1 MTTSKF
7 VRIDPNILLEYIY
20 DDGNLI
26 SEEYAII
33 SNSNTLVNSFISTL
47 SSTNNYISTQ
57 TILVNNVS
65 VDKLFTNQLVKL
77 DSSQGQYGRLDF
89 DTYSFVQKRDYGIS
103 IPIRYD
109 KIRIWVPINYTFE
122 NFKGFH
128 LRVFSL
134 DFNNQNFV
142 DLSNYFFNQSDI
154 NQYTEM
160 QFSSDVLI
168 QQEVPWGKYIELQFP
183 SVTKVA
189 DQRVN
194 NITRDNTIN
203 YNLTNGVG
211 LSKDAPIFVDF
222 FFIDSVQIVNNN
234 TFYNLVQKRSV
245 SFPQKPEFEKFG
257 VVVEP
262 STQGDFFLIYPILN
276 GSIVE
281 FNQFIDE
288 SITFGNRYYLKFQI
302 DVYEKNILTSTQNI
316 IITEDFIE
324 ELEFRPILKYTTTT
338 AIIDVTCSLID
349 AVDGSQIDRIASY
362 AMLQDEV
369 SNYSKYLSKIDLV
382 KAEPVNV
389 YKIKGISTPNLDAHN
404 PNTVQTNL
412 MIQKVPFV
420 VYSRGY
426 NIVLDNINANYLNT
440 TWLGNRQLSVNLFP
454 YNNVLIFN
462 IISPDSSKEYIP
474 TDLSIYTNLNLV
486 FRSDKK
492 KMAFDVYQD
501 SDQNNLTS
509 GSVVFKINQDKYSEI
524 KKIFLSNFNSFYI
537 TGTTS
542 DGTNQIIYT
551 GLYSPWDTQSNISK
565 LDNSF
570 NSNQNK
576 VVVKKKTP
584 VSQTETKKIN
594 GIKDL
599 LKLKLTT
606 PTSTNTTG
614 VKTAQAQN
622 LNLNPNISVELT
634 LSSLENQVS
643 LAWKAYWKSPVDV
656 NMTYKVMV
664 KSYNYQFGSNLTD
677 QTNKYKRP
685 TDIRSFAISLKSNG
699 IISTISVDKTTGQL
713 SLATK
718 AQIELILGY
727 FKIYNFNPVDVD
739 IVTYIAQNMDDLNAY
754 LNSQFAKTESSLIA
768 GSNVPPSKTVYDLV
782 DKYITIELEL
792 SVNPQFTNYGK
803 TNG

>member
-26 SEEYAII
+26 SEEYSIV
-33 SNSNTLVNSFISTL
+33 SNSNTLVNSFLSSL
-47 SSTNNYISTQ
+47 SSTNNYITKQSV
-57 TILVNNVS
+57 LVNNIS

-77 DSSQGQYGRLDF
+77 DSVQGQYGRLDL

-109 KIRIWVPINYTFE
+109 KIRIWVPVNYTFDS
-122 NFKGFH
+122 FKGFH

-142 DLSNYFFNQSDI
+142 DLSNYFFDQSDI
-154 NQYTEM
+154 NQYTQM
-160 QFSSDVLI
+160 QYAGNILI

-189 DQRVN
+189 EQRVN
-194 NITRDNTIN
+194 NITRDDTIN
-203 YNLTNGVG
+203 YNLTNGIG

-222 FFIDSVQIVNNN
+222 FFIDSVQTVNNN
-234 TFYNLVQKRSV
+234 PFYNLIQKRSV

-276 GSIVE
+276 GSIGE

-288 SITFGNRYYLKFQI
+288 SILFGNRYYLNFKI

-349 AVDGSQIDRIASY
+349 AVDGSQVVRIASY

-389 YKIKGISTPNLDAHN
+389 YKIKGIATPNLDAN
-404 PNTVQTNL
+404 NTNTVQTTL
-412 MIQKVPFV
+412 TIQKNPFV

-426 NIVLDNINANYLNT
+426 NIVLDNINANYSST
-440 TWLGNRQLSVNLFP
+440 TWLGNRQSTVNLFP
-454 YNNVLIFN
+454 YNNILVFN

-474 TDLSIYTNLNLV
+474 TDLTIYSNLSLV

-509 GSVVFKINQDKYSEI
+509 GTVVFKINQDKYSEI
-524 KKIFLSNFNSFYI
+524 KKIFLSNFNTFYL
-537 TGTTS
+537 TGVTP

-551 GLYSPWDTQSNISK
+551 GFYTPWDTQSNITK
-565 LDNSF
+565 IDTIF
-570 NSNQNK
+570 NQNQNK
-576 VVVKKKTP
+576 VTTKKKTKF
-584 VSQTETKKIN
+584 SQTEIKKIN
-594 GIKDL
+594 DVKDL
-599 LKLKLTT
+599 LKLKLNT
-606 PTSTNTTG
+606 PTSTNTSG
-614 VKTAQAQN
+614 IKTSQAQN
-622 LNLNPNISVELT
+622 LNLNPNTSPT
-634 LSSLENQVS
+634 LSLASLENDIS
-643 LAWKAYWKSPVDV
+643 LAWKSYWKSPVNT
-656 NMTYKVMV
+656 NMSYKVMV
-664 KSYNYQFGSNLTD
+664 KSYNYQFGNNLTD
-677 QTNKYKRP
+677 QTNKYKKP
-685 TDIRSFAISLKSNG
+685 TDMRSFAISLKSYG
-699 IISTISVDKTTGQL
+699 IISTIEVDKNTGQL
-713 SLATK
+713 SLASQ
-718 AQIELILGY
+718 AQVDLILGY

-739 IVTYIAQNMDDLNAY
+739 IVSYVSTNMDDLNSY
-754 LNSQFAKTESSLIA
+754 LNSQFAKKESSLTA
-768 GSNVPPSKTVYDLV
+768 GINVPPSSSVYDLV
-782 DKYITIELEL
+782 NKYITVELEL